1 MRRAFPFFFCVSFA
15 RVDAADS
22 PDSRLTRGFSP
33 CYKARPGITTRKN
46 SSVFGLRADAGFCI
60 SHQRISERGCSVN
73 KFELIEAIAKSAD
86 ISKAAAGRAL
96 DGAVAAIQVSLKKGS
111 MVTLV
116 GFGTFYVGKR
126 AARSGRNPRTGAAI
140 KIKAAKVPKFRAG
153 KALKDAVN

>member
-1 MRRAFPFFFCVSFA
+1 MSGDQYA
-15 RVDAADS
+15 
-22 PDSRLTRGFSP
+22 
-33 CYKARPGITTRKN
+33 KKI
-46 SSVFGLRADAGFCI
+46 SSVYGPQSNAAVCI
-60 SHQRISERGCSVN
+60 SSTKKSERGCLVN

-96 DGAVAAIQVSLKKGS
+96 DGAVAAIQVSLKKGA

-116 GFGTFYVGKR
+116 GFGTFYVGQR

>member
-1 MRRAFPFFFCVSFA
+1 M
-15 RVDAADS
+15 
-22 PDSRLTRGFSP
+22 
-33 CYKARPGITTRKN
+33 
-46 SSVFGLRADAGFCI
+46 
-60 SHQRISERGCSVN
+60 N
-73 KFELIEAIAKSAD
+73 KTELIEAIAKTAD

-96 DGAVAAIQVSLKKGS
+96 DGMVKAVGVSLKKGQ

-153 KALKDAVN
+153 KALKDALN